1 MLYPLCCPAGFPI
14 SGGFQVGAAQSLQG
28 VIKLLSGG
36 NRSICQYMERFS
48 FILEHKAYHQFSIV
62 AEEISVVWLN

>member
-36 NRSICQYMERFS
+36 NPSICHYMERS
-48 FILEHKAYHQFSIV
+48 FFLILEHKAYHQFSIV
-62 AEEISVVWLN
+62 AEE

>member
-36 NRSICQYMERFS
+36 NPSICHYMERS
-48 FILEHKAYHQFSIV
+48 FFF
-62 AEEISVVWLN
+62 IS